1 MIPAMQFTFRTET
14 VLSALTT
21 LRSLENPVNSLEEL
35 TSRAAPAMTALD
47 LFPEISLFLRALH
60 QQIGRP
66 ETNLLFLKR
75 KADEIASRFEKIFPP
90 DQEHNLSD
98 LGRAH
103 LRSDVCPSSPFDLIL
118 RATDPSIPFGDLPR
132 IILGGFF
139 VFSRGEWAEIRWD
152 TRLIEGLPPLPLSI
166 PHLHPSANRKTIFL
180 RRPAPV
186 DWRGVLTY
194 RDYLREMRG
203 LSPDVRRLTYNPEE
217 GYAASVEAD
226 FNRLLLKTRV
236 SFPHDGENIEI
247 SSQTFYE
254 LDGRKTQKGVLF
266 KIKPDRPYVT
276 SHRWEIIES
285 GKWSDYLLE
294 PRVSQ
299 FFFLPGAVWEV
310 KGHRGGIEDFDAAA
324 LTEKKVPA
332 SIQIIPVTKENAK
345 SVEEHVTCAS
355 HSGRKRF

>member
-1 MIPAMQFTFRTET
+1 MRFTFRTEA
-14 VLSALTT
+14 VLNALAA
-21 LRSLENPVNSLEEL
+21 LRSPENRVNSLEEL
-35 TSRAAPAMTALD
+35 TSRTAPAMTALD
-47 LFPEISLFLRALH
+47 LFPETSLFLRALH

-66 ETNLLFLKR
+66 ETNLRFLKL
-75 KADEIASRFEKIFPP
+75 KAEEVASRFEKIFPP
-90 DQEHNLSD
+90 DQEHSLSD
-98 LGRAH
+98 LGRAY
-103 LRSDVCPSSPFDLIL
+103 SSPDIWPSSPFDLIL
-118 RATDPSIPFGDLPR
+118 RATDPSIPFEELPR

-152 TRLIEGLPPLPLSI
+152 TRLIEGFPPLPLSI

-194 RDYLREMRG
+194 RDYLREIRG

-217 GYAASVEAD
+217 GYSASVEAD
-226 FNRLLLKTRV
+226 FNRQLLKTRV
-236 SFPHDGENIEI
+236 SFPTNGENIEI

-254 LDGRKTQKGVLF
+254 LDGRKTQKGILF
-266 KIKPDRPYVT
+266 KIKADRPYAM
-276 SHRWEIIES
+276 SQRWEIVES

-294 PRVSQ
+294 PKASQ

-324 LTEKKVPA
+324 LIGKTTPA
-332 SIQIIPVTKENAK
+332 SIHIIPVTNENAK
-345 SVEEHVTCAS
+345 SVEEHVTYGS